1 MKTIFT
7 LLLIFAVCCSLNAQ
21 NLNKH
26 LNVDVNIKKKSRNS
40 STQTFPIL
48 NLLKSNLLT

>member
-26 LNVDVNIKKKSRNS
+26 LNVDVNIKEKPK
-40 STQTFPIL
+40 
-48 NLLKSNLLT
+48 LK

>member
-26 LNVDVNIKKKSRNS
+26 LNVDVNIKKKAE
-40 STQTFPIL
+40 TQV
-48 NLLKSNLLT
+48 LKPFLF

>member
-26 LNVDVNIKKKSRNS
+26 LNVDVNIKKSRNS